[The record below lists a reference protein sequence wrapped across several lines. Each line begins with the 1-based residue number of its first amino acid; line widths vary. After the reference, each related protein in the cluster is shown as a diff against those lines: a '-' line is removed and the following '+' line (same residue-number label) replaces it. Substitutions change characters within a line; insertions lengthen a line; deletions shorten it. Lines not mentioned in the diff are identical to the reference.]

1 MAFGGRGAPR
11 GGGGMRGGRGGGRG
25 GFGDRGGR
33 GGGRGGFGGRGG
45 GRGGPRGGGRGGR
58 GGFGDRG
65 GRGGGR
71 GGRGGAAGQK
81 GGAKV
86 IIEPHRHP
94 GVFVVRGGKEDGIA
108 TKNVTPGESVYGEK
122 RISVDESVQN
132 DDGTTTTTKVEYRM
146 WNPFRS
152 KLCAAIAGGADDIY
166 MKPGSRV
173 LYLGGASGTSVSHVA
188 DLVGPTGY
196 VYAVEFSS
204 RSGRDLIAM
213 ASKRPNVVPIVE
225 DARQPARYRM
235 IVPMVDVIFADVAQ
249 PDQARIVAMNANW
262 FLKVGGGV
270 LISIKA
276 NCIDSTAPPAEVF
289 ANEVQKMR
297 AESIKPKYQLTL
309 EPFERDHCLV
319 AGEYTRNK
327 A

>member
-1 MAFGGRGAPR
+1 MAPFTPR
-11 GGGGMRGGRGGGRG
+11 GRG

-33 GGGRGGFGGRGG
+33 GGS
-45 GRGGPRGGGRGGR
+45 RGGR

-65 GRGGGR
+65 GRGGFGGRGGGRGDRGGR
-71 GGRGGAAGQK
+71 GGRGGGRGGFGGPGQK

-86 IIEPHRHP
+86 IVEPHRHP
-94 GVFVVRGGKEDGIA
+94 GVFVVRGGKEDGLATRNIA
-108 TKNVTPGESVYGEK
+108 PGESVYGEK

-132 DDGTTTTTKVEYRM
+132 EDGTTSTTKIEYRM

-152 KLCAAIAGGADDIY
+152 KLCAAIAGGADEIY
-166 MKPGSRV
+166 IKPGSRV

-188 DLVGPTGY
+188 DIVGPTGY

-204 RSGRDLIAM
+204 RSGRDLITM

-249 PDQARIVAMNANW
+249 PDQARIVAINAQW

-276 NCIDSTAPPAEVF
+276 NCIDSTAPAAEVF

-297 AESIKPKYQLTL
+297 AESIKPKFQLTL

-319 AGEYTRNK
+319 AGEYQRYK
-327 A
+327 S